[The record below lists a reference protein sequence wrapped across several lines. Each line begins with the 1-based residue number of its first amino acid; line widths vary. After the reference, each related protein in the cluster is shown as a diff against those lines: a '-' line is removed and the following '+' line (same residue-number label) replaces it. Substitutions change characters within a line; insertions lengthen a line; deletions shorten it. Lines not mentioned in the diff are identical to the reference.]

1 MKDNIDNH
9 GDGRTLEQLESSIHA
24 LLCKLVT
31 APFKLTEPMM
41 IGVLF
46 RPDGSNGFTQ
56 TSRRVR
62 EKLSNTENNPKNS
75 SVDAMAVIES
85 GWVSPAGTTDD
96 RYDFILTNQS
106 PDLLRVQG

>member
-1 MKDNIDNH
+1 MDDKIDNH
-9 GDGRTLEQLESSIHA
+9 VDGRTLEQLESSIHA

-56 TSRRVR
+56 T
-62 EKLSNTENNPKNS
+62 
-75 SVDAMAVIES
+75 
-85 GWVSPAGTTDD
+85 
-96 RYDFILTNQS
+96 
-106 PDLLRVQG
+106 

>member
-1 MKDNIDNH
+1 VSTQEEAAQKRRLSAEMDDKIDNH
-9 GDGRTLEQLESSIHA
+9 VDGRTLEQLESSIHA

-56 TSRRVR
+56 T
-62 EKLSNTENNPKNS
+62 
-75 SVDAMAVIES
+75 
-85 GWVSPAGTTDD
+85 
-96 RYDFILTNQS
+96 
-106 PDLLRVQG
+106 